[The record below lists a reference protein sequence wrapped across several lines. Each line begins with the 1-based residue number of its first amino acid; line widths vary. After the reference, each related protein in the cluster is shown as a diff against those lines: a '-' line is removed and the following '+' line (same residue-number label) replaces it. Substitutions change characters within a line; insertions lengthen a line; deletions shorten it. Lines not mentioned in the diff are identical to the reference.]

1 MLKNIILV
9 SLLGTFVVMMF
20 DGFKKP
26 DDATHTVYS
35 SQGNSISQI
44 FFAEDCND
52 LALILGDS
60 QSYTISLP

>member
-1 MLKNIILV
+1 
-9 SLLGTFVVMMF
+9 MMF